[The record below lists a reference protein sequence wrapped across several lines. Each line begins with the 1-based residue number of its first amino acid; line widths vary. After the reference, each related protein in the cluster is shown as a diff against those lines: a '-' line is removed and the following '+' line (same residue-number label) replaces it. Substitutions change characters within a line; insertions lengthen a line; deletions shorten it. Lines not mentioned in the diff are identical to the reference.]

1 MSRNITKIIAI
12 VLALAVISPL
22 AACGRKGAPEF
33 PQGSEYPRK
42 YPTE

>member
-1 MSRNITKIIAI
+1 MSRKITKIIVI

-22 AACGRKGAPEF
+22 AACGRKGPPES